1 MSLVDKGLRAAL
13 RQGWDR
19 GIVGGSDAWLVVGA
33 MALVARMGRRA
44 LHREVQVVFTQKL
57 RPGDGVAVNHEY
69 PD

>member
-1 MSLVDKGLRAAL
+1 MNLVDKGLRAAL

-33 MALVARMGRRA
+33 MALGARETA
-44 LHREVQVVFTQKL
+44 SPSTT
-57 RPGDGVAVNHEY
+57 NN